1 MARKIKRM
9 ASTKEYVRSGNRTL
23 ATKWLTKQK
32 PPLAAI
38 PGKKVVETTAKEL
51 GISYTQAYVRCFEMA
66 NNLKRTT
73 S

>member
-9 ASTKEYVRSGNRTL
+9 ASTKEYVRSGKRTL

-32 PPLAAI
+32 PSLAAI
-38 PGKKVVETTAKEL
+38 PDQRVVETTAKEL
-51 GISYTQAYVRCFEMA
+51 GISYAQAYVRCFEMA
-66 NNLKRTT
+66 NSLKVT